1 MTSLKLYVA
10 VYDVIKNIGRCLRR
24 Y

>member
-1 MTSLKLYVA
+1 MTSLRLYVA